1 MYKATKVSIPL
12 LFDIR
17 PFAAQSAHLGS
28 CRHGTKTSK
37 TAETTMAK
45 SNQFL
50 VRWMAFPSKFLGFG
64 MVWRCLMMMMRR
76 MRRRRMMMMMMDT
89 LERFTLKYSCLNV
102 IHTCGNETNGVWTP
116 EHITGAMFW
125 DMQPLQSVPCIELP
139 SPTDGAEEVAR
150 SKYRQL
156 DNNLAMWKE

>member
-1 MYKATKVSIPL
+1 MVSIPL
-12 LFDIR
+12 LFDIL

-64 MVWRCLMMMMRR
+64 MVGRCLMMMIIIMMMMR
-76 MRRRRMMMMMMDT
+76 MRMRMMIIIMMMMMDT

-102 IHTCGNETNGVWTP
+102 IHTCGNETNGV
-116 EHITGAMFW
+116 
-125 DMQPLQSVPCIELP
+125 
-139 SPTDGAEEVAR
+139 
-150 SKYRQL
+150 
-156 DNNLAMWKE
+156 